1 MLTEAVR
8 ANPPP
13 QEAAADKI
21 LIHQSDSSKDIGLP
35 LVVALFLFAVCAP
48 VSFSVGSLSLTPI
61 RLLLIPVIIKSS
73 IDLLRG
79 KFGPILFVDV
89 IFFLHVVWIVLA
101 LSRNNPDRVVEFA
114 GSTALEF
121 MGGYLIGRGY
131 IRCPAS
137 FLKLIRTLT
146 FLIIFLLP
154 FAVIEAVFN
163 RPLILEIWDKVPG
176 VRTLPNSSMGTRFG
190 LDRVQVMLP
199 HPILFGLFASSVF
212 SLCVIGLQGLYS
224 NFARLLSGFAIL
236 TCVFLSLSGGAYMSI
251 MLQIALITWAFLFSN
266 VKVRWLLLFGFACV
280 LYIVVDLLSNRTP
293 VMVFLHYLTFSPDTA
308 YWRTIIFSVGM
319 ENVWANPLFGVG
331 LNEWVR
337 PRWMR
342 SGSMDNFWLVMAVR
356 YGIPGFLTVAIPYI
370 WAVWKIS
377 RRNFDQNAVLW
388 RLRRAWVFTFFGLS
402 FTLTTVHIWA
412 ASYSFIFFL
421 FGAGMWMITSTGEAG
436 ASSEAAKES
445 GSGPALEGRSAYARK
460 SPVGPAGSSMP
471 PLTRFPKRQDKS
483 APSTRK
489 KAD

>member
-8 ANPPP
+8 AHPPP

-21 LIHQSDSSKDIGLP
+21 LIHQSDASKDIRLP

-61 RLLLIPVIIKSS
+61 RILLIPIIIKSS
-73 IDLLRG
+73 VDLLRG

-89 IFFLHVVWIVLA
+89 FFFLHMAWVALA
-101 LSRNNPDRVVEFA
+101 LSMNNPDRVIEFA

-121 MGGYLIGRGY
+121 MGGYLVGRGY
-131 IRCPAS
+131 IRSQAA
-137 FLKLIRTLT
+137 FLKLIRALM
-146 FLIIFLLP
+146 FLVIFLLP

-163 RPLILEIWDKVPG
+163 RPLLLEVWDKVPG
-176 VRTLPNSSMGTRFG
+176 VRSLPNPSMGKRFG

-199 HPILFGLFASSVF
+199 HPILFGLFCSSVF

-224 NFARLLSGFAIL
+224 NATRLFSGFAIL
-236 TCVFLSLSGGAYMSI
+236 ACVFLSLSGGAYMSI
-251 MLQIALITWAFLFSN
+251 ILQIGLITWAALFAN
-266 VKVRWLLLFGFACV
+266 VKIRWLLLLGFFCV
-280 LYIVVDLLSNRTP
+280 SYIIVDLLSNRTP
-293 VMVFLHYLTFSPDTA
+293 IMVFLHYLTFSADTA

-319 ENVWANPLFGVG
+319 ENVWANPLYGVG
-331 LNEWVR
+331 LNDWVR

-356 YGIPGFLTVAIPYI
+356 YGIPGFLTLAIPYI

-377 RRNFDQNAVLW
+377 RRDFDHSAVLW
-388 RLRRAWVFTFFGLS
+388 RLRRAWVFTFFCLS
-402 FTLTTVHIWA
+402 FSLATVHIWA
-412 ASYSFIFFL
+412 SSYSFIFFL
-421 FGAGMWMITSTGEAG
+421 FGAGMWMITSTDEAG

-460 SPVGPAGSSMP
+460 SPVRPAGSSMP

-483 APSTRK
+483 APSTRR